1 MRTATKIFLLL
12 TSFIVCQNGL
22 DAQVKSAI
30 VGRVR
35 DAKTGEGLPSVN
47 VTIKGTYYGAA
58 TDPDGNFKI
67 QSVGVGSY
75 TLQFSLIGYT
85 TVQRT
90 DVRVEAGTETT
101 VNQDLTETTLTIG
114 QEVLVI
120 GKRPLFNLEETASRR
135 AVSSDDIK
143 SSAVTDVR
151 QVVTQQVGVVET
163 DNEVHIRGGRANE
176 NAYLLDGISIQDPLA
191 GTGFGLQISADAVEE
206 VEVLT
211 GGFNAEYG
219 QATSGVV
226 NVTLKEG
233 AQKYS
238 GSLSIK
244 KDKFGLPDRISQ
256 EYNTDVYEATLSG
269 PEPITTSVLPLLGVQ
284 IPGTI
289 TFFGN
294 LYAGFSDDFT
304 KIHAK
309 QLVSSTFYGSRFAP
323 RRQ

>member
-1 MRTATKIFLLL
+1 MIRTATRILLLL
-12 TSFIVCQNGL
+12 TLLILVDNAL
-22 DAQVKSAI
+22 DAQGKSAI

-35 DAKTGEGLPSVN
+35 DSRTGEGLPSVN

-58 TDPDGNFKI
+58 TDPDGNFRI

-85 TVQRT
+85 TVQHT
-90 DVRVEAGTETT
+90 DVRVEAGKETT
-101 VNQDLTETTLTIG
+101 VNQDMTETTLSIG
-114 QEVLVI
+114 QEVVVI

-135 AVSSDDIK
+135 AVTSDDIK
-143 SSAVTDVR
+143 SAAVTDVR
-151 QVVTQQVGVVET
+151 EVVTQQVGVVQA

-191 GTGFGLQISADAVEE
+191 GTGFGLQISADAVQE

-219 QATSGVV
+219 QATSGIM

-233 AQKYS
+233 AQTYS
-238 GSLSIK
+238 GGISIK

-256 EYNTDVYEATLSG
+256 EYNTDVY
-269 PEPITTSVLPLLGVQ
+269 
-284 IPGTI
+284 
-289 TFFGN
+289 
-294 LYAGFSDDFT
+294 
-304 KIHAK
+304 
-309 QLVSSTFYGSRFAP
+309 
-323 RRQ
+323 